1 MPIERVRVVHAVAIC
16 ERDPGMPR
24 RTPVYM
30 APELIHSRNGEH
42 GYDGRQVDVWASGIL
57 LIVMLL
63 GTFPYDHIDNP
74 DPNTAEA
81 HEEVW

>member
-1 MPIERVRVVHAVAIC
+1 MESLGFFLDILKDCSH
-16 ERDPGMPR
+16 

-30 APELIHSRNGEH
+30 APELIHSRNGAT
-42 GYDGRQVDVWASGIL
+42 GYDGKQVDVWASGIL

-63 GTFPYDHIDNP
+63 GTFPYDHIENP
-74 DPNTAEA
+74 DPNTTAA

>member
-1 MPIERVRVVHAVAIC
+1 MNAGVAMRHAAVH
-16 ERDPGMPR
+16 

-42 GYDGRQVDVWASGIL
+42 GYDGKQVDVWASGIL

-63 GTFPYDHIDNP
+63 GTFPYDHIENP
-74 DPNTAEA
+74 DPNTTEA